1 MFEQELVLASASPRR
16 AELLTL
22 AGFRFVVDPAD
33 VDETEHPGERP
44 EDYVLRVARDKAQT
58 VAGRRPGRIILA
70 ADKSFTA
77 KAAGTLNTETGA
89 VVMQGSVIR
98 GFLKDACFLEQ
109 GQLVDPIASRF
120 QGSIKLVHGGCD

>member
-1 MFEQELVLASASPRR
+1 
-16 AELLTL
+16 
-22 AGFRFVVDPAD
+22 
-33 VDETEHPGERP
+33 
-44 EDYVLRVARDKAQT
+44 
-58 VAGRRPGRIILA
+58 VAGDVTGHLETRLLSAHGDGPVLQVRFLWIILA

-89 VVMQGSVIR
+89 VVMQGSVVR